1 MGKGDTMGKLL
12 LVIIGLML
20 VAAAISALVK
30 GIVVL
35 AAIAI
40 GLMLLA
46 GLYQV
51 RPKAFYAVC
60 IAATIALLPTVIW
73 PWVGIAVILWLFMEV
88 AAGICARTRRQRALR
103 VPSA

>member
-1 MGKGDTMGKLL
+1 MGKGNIMGKLL

-20 VAAAISALVK
+20 IAAAVSALVK

-35 AAIAI
+35 AGIVI
-40 GLMLLA
+40 GLMMLA

-60 IAATIALLPTVIW
+60 TAATIALLPTVIW
-73 PWVGIAVILWLFMEV
+73 PWAGIAVIIWLFMEL
-88 AAGICARTRRQRALR
+88 AAVICARTRRHRALR